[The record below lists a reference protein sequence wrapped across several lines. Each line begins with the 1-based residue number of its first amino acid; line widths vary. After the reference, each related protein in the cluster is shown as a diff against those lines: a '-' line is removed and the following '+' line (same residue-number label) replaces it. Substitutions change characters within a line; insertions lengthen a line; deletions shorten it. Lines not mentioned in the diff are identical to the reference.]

1 MITGFSV
8 TVTWQV
14 SLKLPSMVVTIIFV
28 SPIPF
33 PVTNP
38 PSTTAIELF
47 KEFQE
52 TFLLEASDG
61 STIADN
67 HCCCSSSIDSD
78 LSVRETDCTA
88 TSFASGSYS

>member
-1 MITGFSV
+1 
-8 TVTWQV
+8 
-14 SLKLPSMVVTIIFV
+14 MVVTIIFV

-52 TFLLEASDG
+52 TFLLDASDG
-61 STIADN
+61 ITIADN
-67 HCCCSSSIDSD
+67 HSCC
-78 LSVRETDCTA
+78 
-88 TSFASGSYS
+88 YS

>member
-1 MITGFSV
+1 
-8 TVTWQV
+8 
-14 SLKLPSMVVTIIFV
+14 MVVTIIFV

-61 STIADN
+61 STIAVA
-67 HCCCSSSIDSD
+67 
-78 LSVRETDCTA
+78 LLQ
-88 TSFASGSYS
+88 